1 MKDQHYDPF
10 SEKKKG
16 LFHRHEKAPEEKET
30 KAKAMAEALN
40 ENLHENSSDVPAF
53 HESGIQKEIERES
66 ATEDISV
73 DNGTEGVEKISEPM
87 IERADE
93 KISEP
98 FIERAEENPFE
109 EKTSEGDT
117 QAVPSAKAPLRRR
130 KYPVSAMVSA
140 GFWIRTVAFTI
151 DAAVAAA
158 FASIFASPITA
169 FFLTDGSLAA
179 KAFSGFFF
187 YLYFVL
193 STYLTN
199 GQTLGKMIAGIRV
212 IHPDE
217 PRLSLTTVIVREGFC
232 RFIQTTFLLLYIIT
246 AFSERKQNLGDFLCD
261 TFVVKDALYLVEK
274 DEGDLFYAYEN

>member
-16 LFHRHEKAPEEKET
+16 LFHKKETDEKE
-30 KAKAMAEALN
+30 
-40 ENLHENSSDVPAF
+40 HPVRD
-53 HESGIQKEIERES
+53 
-66 ATEDISV
+66 
-73 DNGTEGVEKISEPM
+73 EGVEKISEP
-87 IERADE
+87 IIVRADE
-93 KISEP
+93 KTSEP
-98 FIERAEENPFE
+98 IIETTEAEKPFD
-109 EKTSEGDT
+109 EKIPEDPEPK
-117 QAVPSAKAPLRRR
+117 ANIVKAPMRRR
-130 KYPVSAMVSA
+130 KYPVSAMVAA

-179 KAFSGFFF
+179 KAISGFFF

-199 GQTLGKMIAGIRV
+199 GQTLGKMMTGIRV

-217 PRLSLTTVIVREGFC
+217 PRLSLTTVVIREGFC
-232 RFIQTTFLLLYIIT
+232 RLIQTTFLLLYVIT
-246 AFSERKQNLGDFLCD
+246 AFSERKQNLGDFLSD
-261 TFVVKDALYLVEK
+261 TFVVKDALYTVEK

>member
-16 LFHRHEKAPEEKET
+16 LFHKKETDEKEIRV
-30 KAKAMAEALN
+30 N
-40 ENLHENSSDVPAF
+40 D
-53 HESGIQKEIERES
+53 
-66 ATEDISV
+66 
-73 DNGTEGVEKISEPM
+73 EGAEKISEPI

-98 FIERAEENPFE
+98 IIERAEENPFE

-130 KYPVSAMVSA
+130 KYPISAMVSA
-140 GFWIRTVAFTI
+140 GFWIRTVAFI
-151 DAAVAAA
+151 MDAAVAAA

-169 FFLTDGSLAA
+169 LFLTDGSLVA

>member
-16 LFHRHEKAPEEKET
+16 LFHKKEADDREIPVRDEE
-30 KAKAMAEALN
+30 A
-40 ENLHENSSDVPAF
+40 
-53 HESGIQKEIERES
+53 
-66 ATEDISV
+66 
-73 DNGTEGVEKISEPM
+73 EKISEP
-87 IERADE
+87 IVDKADE
-93 KISEP
+93 KLSEP
-98 FIERAEENPFE
+98 IIETTEAENPLE
-109 EKTSEGDT
+109 EHFYEDPEPKADI
-117 QAVPSAKAPLRRR
+117 AKVPMRRR

-140 GFWIRTVAFTI
+140 GFWIRTVAFLI

-179 KAFSGFFF
+179 KAISGFLF

-217 PRLSLTTVIVREGFC
+217 ERLSLTTVVIREGFC
-232 RFIQTTFLLLYIIT
+232 RLIQSTFLLLYVIT
-246 AFSERKQNLGDFLCD
+246 AFSERKQNLGDFLSD
-261 TFVVKDALYLVEK
+261 TFVVKDTLYAVEK

>member
-16 LFHRHEKAPEEKET
+16 LFHKKETDEKE
-30 KAKAMAEALN
+30 MPVNDE
-40 ENLHENSSDVPAF
+40 
-53 HESGIQKEIERES
+53 GGER
-66 ATEDISV
+66 
-73 DNGTEGVEKISEPM
+73 ISEPI
-87 IERADE
+87 IEKTDE
-93 KISEP
+93 KLSEP
-98 FIERAEENPFE
+98 IIDKTKAENPLEENF
-109 EKTSEGDT
+109 SENHEPK
-117 QAVPSAKAPLRRR
+117 VPLRRR

-140 GFWIRTVAFTI
+140 GFWIRTVAFLI

-169 FFLTDGSLAA
+169 FFLTDGSLTA
-179 KAFSGFFF
+179 KALSGFLF

-199 GQTLGKMIAGIRV
+199 GQTLGKMITGIRI

-217 PRLSLTTVIVREGFC
+217 PRLSLTTVVIREGFC

-246 AFSERKQNLGDFLCD
+246 AFSERKQNLGDFLSG
-261 TFVVKDALYLVEK
+261 TFVVKDALYAVEK

>member
-16 LFHRHEKAPEEKET
+16 LFHKKETDEKEIPVNDE
-30 KAKAMAEALN
+30 EA
-40 ENLHENSSDVPAF
+40 
-53 HESGIQKEIERES
+53 
-66 ATEDISV
+66 
-73 DNGTEGVEKISEPM
+73 EKISEPI
-87 IERADE
+87 IEKTDE
-93 KISEP
+93 KLSEP
-98 FIERAEENPFE
+98 IIDKTEAENPLEENF
-109 EKTSEGDT
+109 SED
-117 QAVPSAKAPLRRR
+117 PEPKSDIAKAPLRRR

-140 GFWIRTVAFTI
+140 GFWIRTVAFLI
-151 DAAVAAA
+151 DAAIAAA

-169 FFLTDGSLAA
+169 LFLTEGSLAA
-179 KAFSGFFF
+179 KALSGFLF

-199 GQTLGKMIAGIRV
+199 GQTLGKMIAGIRI

-217 PRLSLTTVIVREGFC
+217 PRLSLTTVVIREGFC

-246 AFSERKQNLGDFLCD
+246 AFSERKQNLGDFLSG
-261 TFVVKDALYLVEK
+261 TFVVKDALYVVEK

>member
-16 LFHRHEKAPEEKET
+16 LFHKKETDEKEIPV
-30 KAKAMAEALN
+30 N
-40 ENLHENSSDVPAF
+40 D
-53 HESGIQKEIERES
+53 
-66 ATEDISV
+66 
-73 DNGTEGVEKISEPM
+73 EGVEKLSEP
-87 IERADE
+87 IVERTDE

-98 FIERAEENPFE
+98 IIENTDAETPLE
-109 EKTSEGDT
+109 EKISEDPEPK
-117 QAVPSAKAPLRRR
+117 ADIAKAPMRRR

-140 GFWIRTVAFTI
+140 GFWIRTVAFTM
-151 DAAVAAA
+151 DAAIAAA

-179 KAFSGFFF
+179 KALSGFFF

-199 GQTLGKMIAGIRV
+199 GQTLGKMMTGIRV

-217 PRLSLTTVIVREGFC
+217 PRLSLTTVVIREGFC
-232 RFIQTTFLLLYIIT
+232 RLIQTTFLLLYVIT
-246 AFSERKQNLGDFLCD
+246 AFSERKQNLGDFLSD
-261 TFVVKDALYLVEK
+261 TFVVKDALYAVEK

>member
-16 LFHRHEKAPEEKET
+16 LFHKKEADENEMPVSDEVAKDPFYAEDEKESEPVIERLDEKFTEPIIENRETETPLEEKIPEDPEP
-30 KAKAMAEALN
+30 KA
-40 ENLHENSSDVPAF
+40 
-53 HESGIQKEIERES
+53 GI
-66 ATEDISV
+66 
-73 DNGTEGVEKISEPM
+73 
-87 IERADE
+87 
-93 KISEP
+93 
-98 FIERAEENPFE
+98 
-109 EKTSEGDT
+109 
-117 QAVPSAKAPLRRR
+117 AKAPLRRR

-179 KAFSGFFF
+179 KAISGFLF

-199 GQTLGKMIAGIRV
+199 GQTLGKMITGIRV

-217 PRLSLTTVIVREGFC
+217 PRLSLTTVVIREGFC
-232 RFIQTTFLLLYIIT
+232 RLIQTTFLLLYVIT
-246 AFSERKQNLGDFLCD
+246 AFSERKQNLGDFLSD
-261 TFVVKDALYLVEK
+261 TFVVKDALYTVEK

>member
-16 LFHRHEKAPEEKET
+16 LFHKKEADDREIPVREEG
-30 KAKAMAEALN
+30 A
-40 ENLHENSSDVPAF
+40 
-53 HESGIQKEIERES
+53 
-66 ATEDISV
+66 
-73 DNGTEGVEKISEPM
+73 EKISDPI
-87 IERADE
+87 IEATDE
-93 KISEP
+93 KFSEP
-98 FIERAEENPFE
+98 IIETTEAENPLE
-109 EKTSEGDT
+109 EHFSEGPEPKVDI
-117 QAVPSAKAPLRRR
+117 AKAPMRRR

-140 GFWIRTVAFTI
+140 GFWIRTVAFLI

-169 FFLTDGSLAA
+169 LFLTEGSMAA
-179 KAFSGFFF
+179 KALSGFFF

-199 GQTLGKMIAGIRV
+199 GQTLGKMMTGIRV

-217 PRLSLTTVIVREGFC
+217 PRLSLTTVVIREGFC
-232 RFIQTTFLLLYIIT
+232 RLIQTTFLLLYIIT
-246 AFSERKQNLGDFLCD
+246 AFSERKQNLGDFLSD
-261 TFVVKDALYLVEK
+261 TYVVKDALYAVEK

>member
-16 LFHRHEKAPEEKET
+16 LFHKKETDEKE
-30 KAKAMAEALN
+30 MPVN
-40 ENLHENSSDVPAF
+40 D
-53 HESGIQKEIERES
+53 
-66 ATEDISV
+66 
-73 DNGTEGVEKISEPM
+73 EGAEKISEPI

-93 KISEP
+93 KTSELVT
-98 FIERAEENPFE
+98 ESMEAENPLE
-109 EKTSEGDT
+109 EHYSEDPEPK
-117 QAVPSAKAPLRRR
+117 ADIAKAPLRRR

-140 GFWIRTVAFTI
+140 GFWIRTVAFLI

-169 FFLTDGSLAA
+169 FFLTEGSLAA
-179 KAFSGFFF
+179 KALSGFLF

-217 PRLSLTTVIVREGFC
+217 PRLSLTTVVIREGFC
-232 RFIQTTFLLLYIIT
+232 RLIQTTFLLLYVIT
-246 AFSERKQNLGDFLCD
+246 AFSERKQNLGDFLSD
-261 TFVVKDALYLVEK
+261 TFVVKDALYAVEK

>member
-16 LFHRHEKAPEEKET
+16 LFHKKETDEKE
-30 KAKAMAEALN
+30 MPVNDE
-40 ENLHENSSDVPAF
+40 
-53 HESGIQKEIERES
+53 GGER
-66 ATEDISV
+66 
-73 DNGTEGVEKISEPM
+73 ISEPI
-87 IERADE
+87 IEKTDE

-98 FIERAEENPFE
+98 IIERAEENPFE
-109 EKTSEGDT
+109 ENFSEDPEPK
-117 QAVPSAKAPLRRR
+117 ADIAKAPLRRR

-140 GFWIRTVAFTI
+140 GFWIRTVAFLI

-169 FFLTDGSLAA
+169 FFLTDGSMAA
-179 KAFSGFFF
+179 KALSGFLF

-199 GQTLGKMIAGIRV
+199 GQSLGKMITGIRI

-217 PRLSLTTVIVREGFC
+217 PRLSLTTVVIREGFC

-246 AFSERKQNLGDFLCD
+246 AFSERKQNLGDFLSG
-261 TFVVKDALYLVEK
+261 TFVVKDALYAVEK

>member
-16 LFHRHEKAPEEKET
+16 LFHKKEADEKE
-30 KAKAMAEALN
+30 N
-40 ENLHENSSDVPAF
+40 PVRD
-53 HESGIQKEIERES
+53 
-66 ATEDISV
+66 
-73 DNGTEGVEKISEPM
+73 EGAEKISEP
-87 IERADE
+87 IIVRADE

-98 FIERAEENPFE
+98 IIERAD
-109 EKTSEGDT
+109 EKTSEPVTESMEAENPLEEKIPEGPEPKADI
-117 QAVPSAKAPLRRR
+117 AKAPMRRR

-169 FFLTDGSLAA
+169 FFLTEGSLAA
-179 KAFSGFFF
+179 KAISGFFF

-199 GQTLGKMIAGIRV
+199 GQTLGKMMTEIRV

-217 PRLSLTTVIVREGFC
+217 ERLSLTTVVIREGFC
-232 RFIQTTFLLLYIIT
+232 RLIQTTFLLLYVIT
-246 AFSERKQNLGDFLCD
+246 AFSERKQNLGDFLSD
-261 TFVVKDALYLVEK
+261 TFVVKDALYTVEK

>member
-16 LFHRHEKAPEEKET
+16 LFHKKETDEKEIPVNDE
-30 KAKAMAEALN
+30 EA
-40 ENLHENSSDVPAF
+40 
-53 HESGIQKEIERES
+53 
-66 ATEDISV
+66 
-73 DNGTEGVEKISEPM
+73 EKISEPIIDKADEKISEPI

-93 KISEP
+93 KIPEP
-98 FIERAEENPFE
+98 IIERAEAENPLE
-109 EKTSEGDT
+109 ENISEDPKPK
-117 QAVPSAKAPLRRR
+117 ADIAKAPLRRR

-140 GFWIRTVAFTI
+140 GFWIRTVAFLI
-151 DAAVAAA
+151 DAAIAAA

-169 FFLTDGSLAA
+169 LFLTEGSLAA
-179 KAFSGFFF
+179 KALSGFIF

-199 GQTLGKMIAGIRV
+199 GQSLGKMITGIRI

-217 PRLSLTTVIVREGFC
+217 PRLSLTTVVIREGFC

-246 AFSERKQNLGDFLCD
+246 AFSERKQNLGDFLSG
-261 TFVVKDALYLVEK
+261 TFVVKDALYVVEK

>member
-16 LFHRHEKAPEEKET
+16 LFHKKE
-30 KAKAMAEALN
+30 A
-40 ENLHENSSDVPAF
+40 DD
-53 HESGIQKEIERES
+53 REMPVN
-66 ATEDISV
+66 D
-73 DNGTEGVEKISEPM
+73 EGAEKISEA
-87 IERADE
+87 IIGRADE
-93 KISEP
+93 KTSEP
-98 FIERAEENPFE
+98 VTESMEAEKPLEENF
-109 EKTSEGDT
+109 SEDPEPK
-117 QAVPSAKAPLRRR
+117 ADFAKAPLRRR

-140 GFWIRTVAFTI
+140 GFWIRTVAFLI

-179 KAFSGFFF
+179 KAISGFLF

-217 PRLSLTTVIVREGFC
+217 PHLSLTTVVIREGFC
-232 RFIQTTFLLLYIIT
+232 RLIQTTFLLLYVIT
-246 AFSERKQNLGDFLCD
+246 AFSERKQNLGDFLSD
-261 TFVVKDALYLVEK
+261 TYVVKDALYVVEK

>member
-16 LFHRHEKAPEEKET
+16 LFHKKE
-30 KAKAMAEALN
+30 A
-40 ENLHENSSDVPAF
+40 DD
-53 HESGIQKEIERES
+53 REMPVN
-66 ATEDISV
+66 D
-73 DNGTEGVEKISEPM
+73 EGAEKISEPI

-93 KISEP
+93 KTSEP
-98 FIERAEENPFE
+98 IIETTEAETPFE
-109 EKTSEGDT
+109 EHFSEDPEPK
-117 QAVPSAKAPLRRR
+117 ASIAKAPLRRR

-140 GFWIRTVAFTI
+140 GFWIRTVAFTM

-169 FFLTDGSLAA
+169 FFLTEGSLAA
-179 KAFSGFFF
+179 KAISGFFF
-187 YLYFVL
+187 CLYFVL

-199 GQTLGKMIAGIRV
+199 GQTLGKMMTGIRV

-217 PRLSLTTVIVREGFC
+217 ERLSLTTVVIREGFC
-232 RFIQTTFLLLYIIT
+232 RLIQTTFLLLYVIT
-246 AFSERKQNLGDFLCD
+246 AFSERKQNLGDFLSD
-261 TFVVKDALYLVEK
+261 TFVVKDALYVVEK

>member
-16 LFHRHEKAPEEKET
+16 LFHKKEADEKE
-30 KAKAMAEALN
+30 MPVN
-40 ENLHENSSDVPAF
+40 D
-53 HESGIQKEIERES
+53 
-66 ATEDISV
+66 
-73 DNGTEGVEKISEPM
+73 EGVGRISEP
-87 IERADE
+87 ITETTE
-93 KISEP
+93 ENFSEP
-98 FIERAEENPFE
+98 VTENMEAENPLE
-109 EKTSEGDT
+109 EHFSEGPEPKADI
-117 QAVPSAKAPLRRR
+117 AKAPMRRR

-140 GFWIRTVAFTI
+140 GFWIRTVAFLI

-169 FFLTDGSLAA
+169 LFLTEGSMAA
-179 KAFSGFFF
+179 KALSGFLF

-199 GQTLGKMIAGIRV
+199 GQTLGKMMTGIRV

-217 PRLSLTTVIVREGFC
+217 PRLSLTTVVIREGFC
-232 RFIQTTFLLLYIIT
+232 RLIQTTFLLLYIIT
-246 AFSERKQNLGDFLCD
+246 AFSERKQNLGDFLSD
-261 TFVVKDALYLVEK
+261 TYVVKDALYAVEK

>member
-16 LFHRHEKAPEEKET
+16 LFHKKEADEKEIPV
-30 KAKAMAEALN
+30 N
-40 ENLHENSSDVPAF
+40 D
-53 HESGIQKEIERES
+53 
-66 ATEDISV
+66 
-73 DNGTEGVEKISEPM
+73 EGAEKISEP
-87 IERADE
+87 IVERADE
-93 KISEP
+93 KFSEPIVETTEAEKPLEERISEDP
-98 FIERAEENPFE
+98 EPKADI
-109 EKTSEGDT
+109 
-117 QAVPSAKAPLRRR
+117 AKAPMRRR

-140 GFWIRTVAFTI
+140 GFWIRTVAFTM

-169 FFLTDGSLAA
+169 FFLTEGSLAA
-179 KAFSGFFF
+179 KAISGFFF

-217 PRLSLTTVIVREGFC
+217 ERLSLTTVVIREGFC
-232 RFIQTTFLLLYIIT
+232 RLIQTTFLLLYVIT
-246 AFSERKQNLGDFLCD
+246 AFSERKQNLGDFLSD
-261 TFVVKDALYLVEK
+261 TFVVKDALYAVEK

>member
-16 LFHRHEKAPEEKET
+16 LFHKKETDEKENLVNDE
-30 KAKAMAEALN
+30 EA
-40 ENLHENSSDVPAF
+40 
-53 HESGIQKEIERES
+53 
-66 ATEDISV
+66 
-73 DNGTEGVEKISEPM
+73 EKISEP
-87 IERADE
+87 IIKKTEENFSEPIIDKTDE
-93 KISEP
+93 KLFEP
-98 FIERAEENPFE
+98 IIETTEAENPLEENF
-109 EKTSEGDT
+109 SEDPEPK
-117 QAVPSAKAPLRRR
+117 ADIAKAPLRRR

-140 GFWIRTVAFTI
+140 GFWIRTVAFLI

-169 FFLTDGSLAA
+169 FFLTDGSMAA
-179 KAFSGFFF
+179 KALSGFLF
-187 YLYFVL
+187 YLYFIL

-199 GQTLGKMIAGIRV
+199 GQSLGKMITGIRI

-217 PRLSLTTVIVREGFC
+217 PRLSLTTVVIREGFC

-246 AFSERKQNLGDFLCD
+246 AFSERKQNLGDFLSG
-261 TFVVKDALYLVEK
+261 TFVVKDALYVVEK

>member
-16 LFHRHEKAPEEKET
+16 LFHKKETDEKE
-30 KAKAMAEALN
+30 MPVR
-40 ENLHENSSDVPAF
+40 D
-53 HESGIQKEIERES
+53 
-66 ATEDISV
+66 
-73 DNGTEGVEKISEPM
+73 EGVGRISEP
-87 IERADE
+87 ITETTE
-93 KISEP
+93 ENFSEP
-98 FIERAEENPFE
+98 VTENMEAENPFE
-109 EKTSEGDT
+109 EKIPEDPEPK
-117 QAVPSAKAPLRRR
+117 ADIAKAPMRRR

-169 FFLTDGSLAA
+169 LFLTEGSMAA
-179 KAFSGFFF
+179 KAISGFFF

-199 GQTLGKMIAGIRV
+199 GQTLGKMMTGIRV

-217 PRLSLTTVIVREGFC
+217 PRLSLTTVVIREGFC
-232 RFIQTTFLLLYIIT
+232 RLIQTTFLLLYIIT
-246 AFSERKQNLGDFLCD
+246 AFSERKQNLGDFLSD
-261 TFVVKDALYLVEK
+261 TFVVKDALYAVEK